1 MPQSRNRKSRPRKSR
16 STPDLTRPI
25 ASNAVEA
32 EANGL
37 NLAFEW
43 RDVHFVVDVLAV
55 RFGKAAF
62 SLRVVGNESL
72 PLMTRMNAAI
82 EVLESAV
89 GQEQLMKA
97 LEVAPDFFDDIDT
110 MKSFWDAYTTAVHGA
125 PSGESQAS

>member
-1 MPQSRNRKSRPRKSR
+1 MPRSKNRRATPRKPR
-16 STPDLTRPI
+16 STPDLSRPI
-25 ASNAVEA
+25 AANPVEA

-37 NLAFEW
+37 NMTFEW
-43 RDVHFVVDVLAV
+43 RGIHFVVDIQAV
-55 RFGKAAF
+55 KFGKAAF
-62 SLRVVGNESL
+62 SLRIVGNDVL

-82 EVLESAV
+82 EVLESAI

-97 LEVAPDFFDDIDT
+97 LDVEPDFFDDIDT